1 LVSKTLNIKYDKIK
15 LSNMANQ
22 YSFIV
27 IASVV
32 VILVIIFG
40 WKLIGLRFAIPIAI
54 IVSVLML
61 IFMLSFSTK
70 NQHQMSINDF
80 ENSLL
85 TDRPVFLVM
94 YSNY

>member
-1 LVSKTLNIKYDKIK
+1 MFSKTLNIKYDRITS
-15 LSNMANQ
+15 SNMANQ

-27 IASVV
+27 IAFVV
-32 VILVIIFG
+32 VILVMIFA
-40 WKLIGLRFAIPIAI
+40 WKLIGLRFAVPIAT

-70 NQHQMSINDF
+70 NQHQMSINAF
-80 ENSLL
+80 EDSLSA
-85 TDRPVFLVM
+85 DRPVFLVL

>member
-1 LVSKTLNIKYDKIK
+1 MVSKTLNIKYDKIK

>member
-1 LVSKTLNIKYDKIK
+1 MV
-15 LSNMANQ
+15 NQ

-32 VILVIIFG
+32 VILIMIFG
-40 WKLIGLRFAIPIAI
+40 WKLIGLRFAVPIAI
-54 IVSVLML
+54 ILSVLML

-85 TDRPVFLVM
+85 AERPVFLAV